1 MIAMA
6 EEAKWYVVHTYSGY
20 ENAVAAAVM
29 KAAENRRMTDLI
41 REVNIPMET
50 VTEITE
56 SGEQKTVER
65 KVFPGYV
72 LVKMILTDDSW
83 HLVHNVRGATG
94 FVGSDG
100 KAVPLTEQEILDLG
114 VERREIVV
122 GYAVGDSVKVND
134 GPLSGF
140 IGVVEELEPDKDRV
154 RVVVSMF
161 GRETPVDLELDQ
173 VEVIK
178 D

>member
-1 MIAMA
+1 MA
-6 EEAKWYVVHTYSGY
+6 EEARWYVVHTYSGY

-41 REVNIPMET
+41 REVNIPLET

-83 HLVHNVRGATG
+83 HLIHNVRGATG

-100 KAVPLTEQEILDLG
+100 KAVPLTEQEIYDLG
-114 VERREIVV
+114 VERKEIVV

-134 GPLSGF
+134 GPLTGF
-140 IGVVEELEPDKDRV
+140 IGVVEELEPEKDRV

>member
-1 MIAMA
+1 MA

-56 SGEQKTVER
+56 NGEKTVER

-72 LVKMILTDDSW
+72 LVKMVLTDDSW

-100 KAVPLTEQEILDLG
+100 KAIPLTEQEILDLG
-114 VERREIVV
+114 VEHREVVV
-122 GYAVGDSVKVND
+122 GFAVGDSVKVVD
-134 GPLSGF
+134 GPLTGF
-140 IGVVEELEPDKDRV
+140 IGTVEALDVDKNSV
-154 RVVVSMF
+154 SVVVSMF

-178 D
+178 E

>member
-1 MIAMA
+1 MA

-20 ENAVAAAVM
+20 ENAVAAAVL

-41 REVNIPMET
+41 REVNIPMEK
-50 VTEITE
+50 VTEYTDE
-56 SGEQKTVER
+56 GEKTIER
-65 KVFPGYV
+65 KIFPGYV
-72 LVKMILTDDSW
+72 LVKMIMTDESW
-83 HLVHNVRGATG
+83 HLVRNVRGATG

-114 VERREIVV
+114 VEHREIVV
-122 GYAVGDSVKVND
+122 GYGVGDSVKVVD
-134 GPLSGF
+134 GPLAGF
-140 IGVVEELEPDKDRV
+140 IGTVEELDPEDDYV

-173 VEVIK
+173 VEAIK

>member
-1 MIAMA
+1 MA

-100 KAVPLTEQEILDLG
+100 KAIPLTEQEILDLG
-114 VERREIVV
+114 VERKEIVV
-122 GYAVGDSVKVND
+122 GYAVGDSVKVTD

-140 IGVVEELEPDKDRV
+140 IGVVEELEPERDRV

>member
-1 MIAMA
+1 MA

-20 ENAVAAAVM
+20 ENAVAAAIM
-29 KAAENRRMTDLI
+29 KSAENRKMQDLI
-41 REVNIPMET
+41 FEVNIPMET
-50 VTEITE
+50 VTEHTD
-56 SGEQKTVER
+56 SGEKTVER

-83 HLVHNVRGATG
+83 HLIHNVRGATG

-100 KAVPLTEQEILDLG
+100 KAVPLTEQEIYDLG
-114 VERREIVV
+114 VEHHEIVV
-122 GYAVGDSVKVND
+122 GYAVGDTVKVTD

-140 IGVVEELEPDKDRV
+140 MGTVDELEPDKDRV
-154 RVVVSMF
+154 RVIVSMF

-173 VEVIK
+173 VEIIK
-178 D
+178 E

>member
-1 MIAMA
+1 MA

-41 REVNIPMET
+41 EDVNIPMET
-50 VTEITE
+50 VTEITD
-56 SGEQKTVER
+56 SGEKTVER
-65 KVFPGYV
+65 KIFPGYV

-83 HLVHNVRGATG
+83 HLAHNVRGATG
-94 FVGSDG
+94 FVGADG
-100 KAVPLTEQEILDLG
+100 KAIPLTEEEILALG
-114 VERREIVV
+114 VERREIEVAY
-122 GYAVGDSVKVND
+122 GLGDTVRVND
-134 GPLSGF
+134 GPLAGF
-140 IGVVEELEPDKDRV
+140 NGVVEELEPEKNRV

-173 VEVIK
+173 VEAIK